1 MPTDV
6 NKHKGGNGASNS
18 AEVTDRLVS
27 IDGTR
32 AGIQMQFKSSTQRI
46 LSSVWPF
53 ENSVINHV
61 MYLKSLLFVI
71 SSQ

>member
-6 NKHKGGNGASNS
+6 NRHKVSGGNGASNS

-32 AGIQMQFKSSTQRI
+32 PGIRMQFKSSTQD
-46 LSSVWPF
+46 F
-53 ENSVINHV
+53 EF
-61 MYLKSLLFVI
+61 Y
-71 SSQ
+71 